1 MKRILVGGIATTLA
15 CLISAC
21 GSNSDP
27 TSGQASIEFY
37 NEMTNSRLFATAA
50 SVTVD
55 VSDSSSTVL
64 SKVKYSTG
72 NANNAASATV
82 NDGKVAFNIALS
94 SGGAGG
100 GSSSG
105 SSSGGSSSGSG
116 GGSSILQDSPSVT
129 ANSTTTIVLMG
140 DRSTTPANLTIASF
154 EQSSDSVNSNS
165 VSFRVI
171 NTLSNVGA
179 VDVAVGTNAVIAPGV
194 AFGKD
199 SGYQTVTQ
207 SGRTLDLTITQS
219 GTTNSVSKSCRVQA
233 GNHYDVIL
241 AYTNFR
247 GSNSTNLT
255 STDVSI
261 FCHQTL

>member
-1 MKRILVGGIATTLA
+1 MKRILIGGIATTLT

-27 TSGQASIEFY
+27 TSSNGQANIEFY

-72 NANNAASATV
+72 NADNAASATV
-82 NDGKVAFNIALS
+82 SDGKVAFNITLS
-94 SGGAGG
+94 SGGTGG

-116 GGSSILQDSPSVT
+116 GGSSILQDSPPVT
-129 ANSTTTIVLMG
+129 ADSTTTIVLMG
-140 DRSTTPANLTIASF
+140 DRSTSPANLKIASF
-154 EQSSDSVNSNS
+154 EQSSDTVNNSN
-165 VSFRVI
+165 VRFRVI

-179 VDVAVGTNAVIAPGV
+179 VDLAVGTTTIATGL
-194 AFGKD
+194 AFGGATD
-199 SGYQTVTQ
+199 YQTVAQ
-207 SGRTLDLTITQS
+207 SGRTLDIDITQ
-219 GTTNSVSKSCRVQA
+219 GTDTVTKSCRVQA
-233 GNHYDVIL
+233 GNSYDVIL
-241 AYTNFR
+241 AYVNYR
-247 GSNSTNLT
+247 GSNATTLMSA
-255 STDVSI
+255 DVGL